1 MTTSYAVFLKP
12 RAERDLDRLPV
23 AVARRI
29 WQRLVTL
36 GADPRPSAATKL
48 EGSDAYRL
56 RIGDYRAVY
65 LVDDRQ
71 RKVEIIRV
79 AHRREVYR

>member
-1 MTTSYAVFLKP
+1 MTTSYVVFLKP
-12 RAERDLDRLPV
+12 RAERNLDRLPV

-29 WQRLVTL
+29 WQRLVAL
-36 GADPRPSAATKL
+36 EADPRPSAATKL